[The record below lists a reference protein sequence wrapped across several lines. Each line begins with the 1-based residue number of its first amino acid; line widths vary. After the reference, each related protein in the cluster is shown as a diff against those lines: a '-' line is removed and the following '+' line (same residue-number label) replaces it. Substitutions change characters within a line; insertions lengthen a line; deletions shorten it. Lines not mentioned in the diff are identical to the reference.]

1 MAKVLARSK
10 SFRIKSEPFV
20 RRERG
25 RKGSHVRFIGIRSLV
40 LKDTSP
46 EMAHSR
52 LLEPLFASLRVRK
65 FPAATQR
72 RL

>member
-25 RKGSHVRFIGIRSLV
+25 RKGSHVRFIGIRALV

-46 EMAHSR
+46 EMPAAAFWS
-52 LLEPLFASLRVRK
+52 PPFASLRVRK